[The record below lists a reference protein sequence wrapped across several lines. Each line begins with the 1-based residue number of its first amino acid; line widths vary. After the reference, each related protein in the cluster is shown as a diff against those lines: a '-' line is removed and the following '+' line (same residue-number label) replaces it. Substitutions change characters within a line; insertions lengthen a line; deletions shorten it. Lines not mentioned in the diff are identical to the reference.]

1 MYKFIS
7 NDNCYQDYEIVET
20 QTFQTVSLFENNS
33 VVKTSKLFSN
43 DTFDY
48 NDNNI
53 HIVHSHVRSCKHIP
67 GVVSLNI
74 SFGKFKDK
82 MLYLC
87 KPDDKRIPFF
97 LVPYKIPYSF
107 DKSVK
112 KIYITFKYEEWEE
125 NMPRGSM
132 LQNFGNIEDVNNYYE
147 YILYC
152 KSLNVSIQ
160 PFTKTARKRLEG
172 NSKEQIIQNIQN
184 MHNIE
189 QITKKDEYI
198 FTLDANISNDH
209 DDAISY
215 HFKEHKITIYIA
227 NVSLIMEYL
236 DLWDSFT
243 DRISTIY
250 LPDKKRPMIPPVLT
264 ETLLS
269 LDEKERRLCYAL
281 DIYYDEENRI
291 INQKLKLCVAYIS
304 KNYSHDQKEDY
315 ENKKN
320 YKKIS
325 EILKINN
332 SKDIVTHLMIHFNK
346 YLADYLYSK
355 NIGIYRHYHNLNS
368 HSHARIK
375 NVDDDTTSELKKVNI
390 PKAILFHISNFKTH
404 SSRYCLLHNNDK
416 EYAENAGEN
425 IFVSNDLYLQASS
438 PIRRIVDIINNIAL
452 LRVLLGES
460 VHFKKADKF
469 YEFWTSPQQLE
480 YINISSRTIRK
491 VQSKCKIYSQYLYN
505 KENNI
510 TQNYEGYVFDKLE
523 KHDGK
528 FQYMVYLPSL
538 KLTTYI
544 TVLQDL
550 ENYSCHLFQLF
561 VFMNQEQDKNK
572 IKLQLCYVSKNND
585 LM

>member
-1 MYKFIS
+1 
-7 NDNCYQDYEIVET
+7 
-20 QTFQTVSLFENNS
+20 
-33 VVKTSKLFSN
+33 
-43 DTFDY
+43 
-48 NDNNI
+48 
-53 HIVHSHVRSCKHIP
+53 
-67 GVVSLNI
+67 
-74 SFGKFKDK
+74 
-82 MLYLC
+82 
-87 KPDDKRIPFF
+87 
-97 LVPYKIPYSF
+97 
-107 DKSVK
+107 
-112 KIYITFKYEEWEE
+112 
-125 NMPRGSM
+125 M

-315 ENKKN
+315 ENNKY

-368 HSHARIK
+368 HSHAR
-375 NVDDDTTSELKKVNI
+375 VLRMSTTI
-390 PKAILFHISNFKTH
+390 QP
-404 SSRYCLLHNNDK
+404 
-416 EYAENAGEN
+416 
-425 IFVSNDLYLQASS
+425 
-438 PIRRIVDIINNIAL
+438 
-452 LRVLLGES
+452 
-460 VHFKKADKF
+460 
-469 YEFWTSPQQLE
+469 
-480 YINISSRTIRK
+480 
-491 VQSKCKIYSQYLYN
+491 
-505 KENNI
+505 
-510 TQNYEGYVFDKLE
+510 
-523 KHDGK
+523 
-528 FQYMVYLPSL
+528 PS
-538 KLTTYI
+538 
-544 TVLQDL
+544 
-550 ENYSCHLFQLF
+550 
-561 VFMNQEQDKNK
+561 
-572 IKLQLCYVSKNND
+572 
-585 LM
+585 